1 MGTMATMAD
10 SGLDA
15 RAVQDLVPVK
25 PLADIESSILEAYRS
40 KLKAV
45 FEKIKP

>member
-1 MGTMATMAD
+1 MFD
-10 SGLDA
+10 SRLDA
-15 RAVQDLVPVK
+15 SAVQDLIPVK
-25 PLADIESSILEAYRS
+25 PLADLEQTVLEAYRT